1 MNPGRRRGR
10 FRKGAPETNIK
21 SIARAA
27 GFLGS
32 LLLLYAVASG
42 FSLGSA
48 ASPIDAAAMRSHSV
62 AGVAGTV
69 ICIAGIALL
78 LRKKT

>member
-1 MNPGRRRGR
+1 MKQATARAVNTTNPGRPPGR

-32 LLLLYAVASG
+32 LLLLYAVATG
-42 FSLGSA
+42 LSLQSA
-48 ASPIDAAAMRSHSV
+48 AVPIDAAGMQRHS
-62 AGVAGTV
+62 
-69 ICIAGIALL
+69 IA
-78 LRKKT
+78 